1 MMRKRTKTATQRDQD
16 GLLLMDSTAGDGD
29 GEDDGDDGE
38 DEEEEQEEF
47 SNLLADAILKRPESI
62 RDGSLRAMRKDSRG
76 KAANGNGNPPESFQ
90 KGEIHLNGDG
100 GGEPEEDED
109 GQGDGW
115 IREPFSNTSRPN
127 VSGTEDEKP

>member
-1 MMRKRTKTATQRDQD
+1 MRKRTKTATQRDQD
-16 GLLLMDSTAGDGD
+16 GLLLMESMTGDGD
-29 GEDDGDDGE
+29 GEADGE
-38 DEEEEQEEF
+38 DGVDEEEEQEEF

-76 KAANGNGNPPESFQ
+76 KAANGNPLESLQ
-90 KGEIHLNGDG
+90 KGEVHLNGDG

-115 IREPFSNTSRPN
+115 IREPFPSTSRPN